1 MAGIYIHIPFCKQ
14 ACHYCDFHFSTSLN
28 ALEPLVLAIK
38 AELALQSG
46 YLGNQEITSIYFGG
60 GTPSLLST
68 SHIGGI
74 INLITHKFSVAKNAE
89 ITLEVNPDDI
99 TTKAKLKALM
109 AVGVNRLSIGIQS
122 FSDSHLK
129 FFNRAHI
136 ASQGIQAVKLA
147 QGAGIK
153 NITIDLIYG
162 FLGLSDAEWE
172 ANLMQAFELGVP
184 HISAYSLTIEP
195 KTAFGTWEKQKQQVF
210 VTDDYAAK
218 HFQILQKAMANA
230 GFEAYEISNFA
241 KPGYRSRHNSSY
253 WQGAHYL
260 GVGPSAHSF
269 NGISRQYNVKNNAL
283 YIKAIEM
290 GEIPA
295 EVEVLTL
302 ENQINERLMTQL
314 RLMEGLNLAK
324 LQADLDY
331 DLLKQQAKAVDK
343 LIQQGLAEITHNHL
357 VLTAQGKLMAD
368 GIASELFVG

>member
-28 ALEPLVLAIK
+28 ALEPLIAAIK
-38 AELALQSG
+38 AEIALQSD
-46 YLGNQEITSIYFGG
+46 YLKGQEISSIYFGG

-68 SHIGGI
+68 SHIAGI
-74 INLITHKFSVAKNAE
+74 INLIEHKFSVAKNVE

-99 TTKAKLKALM
+99 TTKAKLKAYQ
-109 AVGVNRLSIGIQS
+109 AIGVNRLSIGIQS

-129 FFNRAHI
+129 FFNRAHE
-136 ASQGIQAVKLA
+136 AGQGIQAVKLA
-147 QGAGIK
+147 QSAGIN

-162 FLGLSDAEWE
+162 FLGLSNAEWE

-195 KTAFGTWEKQKQQVF
+195 KTAFGTWAKRDNTVY
-210 VTDDYAAK
+210 VTDDYAAN
-218 HFQILQKAMANA
+218 HFQILQKAMGNA
-230 GFEAYEISNFA
+230 GFEAYETSNFA
-241 KPGYRSRHNSSY
+241 KPGFRSRHNSSY

-269 NGISRQYNVKNNAL
+269 NGVSRQYNVKNNAL

-295 EVEVLTL
+295 EIEVLTL

-314 RLMEGLNLAK
+314 RLIEGLNLAK

-331 DLLKQQAKAVDK
+331 DLLKHQGKAVDK